1 MVSKILRALS
11 CYIPLFLIFL
21 SKNIY
26 VLLTVDRTRE
36 ENAAIIEYNRVLVWI
51 WIALILLGY
60 MAVRRFREKYL
71 DNKRGNTDIY
81 WLKMAENTTAEYYF
95 TYFSL
100 FVISFYGVDATN
112 PEEVFDMI
120 SLAFLA
126 ILMLWV
132 YIANDMY
139 YINPILNLIGYRAF
153 SVTVEFESNGE
164 KRSCTYKVFS
174 RDNLCVC
181 DKNQVVWVRKTEK
194 FDFAVCGIQKEDDEE
209 T

>member
-1 MVSKILRALS
+1 MISKFLRALS

-21 SKNIY
+21 LKNGY
-26 VLLTVDRTRE
+26 VLLTVDRTCQ
-36 ENAAIIEYNRVLVWI
+36 ENAAIIKYNRVLLLI
-51 WIALILLGY
+51 WIALILLSY
-60 MAVRRFREKYL
+60 MAVRHFREKYL
-71 DNKRGNTDIY
+71 DNEGGNTNDY
-81 WLKMAENTTAEYYF
+81 WLKAAENTTAEYYF

-100 FVISFYGVDATN
+100 FVISFCGVDATN

-120 SLAFLA
+120 ILAILA

-139 YINPILNLIGYRAF
+139 YINPVLNLIGYRAF

-194 FDFAVCGIQKEDDEE
+194 YDFAVCGIKKENDEE